1 MMARRK
7 NYTASLV
14 AAPASPAETNEPL
27 TARINIEE
35 NLPPGGRNASARS
48 NIDLAPWLGRGI
60 DEWVWP
66 CVSTLRSLLRG
77 GSVQATTVV
86 SYGKNGLPALFEF
99 LTACRAE
106 PLAARPCNLVAQHLT
121 QFVSWLKHR
130 HPRGSTAKGIY
141 SRAKAILI
149 HLIDRGHLRA
159 DSKSLFPQNP
169 FPGSNASMQGE
180 LPLSNAEMQR
190 LAAALKADIADIHHG
205 RLVVPMSQV
214 LTDFAL
220 IIAMRSG
227 MNTTPLLELG
237 RDCLRPHPLPNMR
250 VLESRKHRGRNTQLK
265 ALRFSRANAEQ
276 AMLPLD
282 GVAVLNR
289 VLEMTQPLLGEAP
302 VALRKR
308 VWLYRTGQGGAR
320 GKITCLSERA
330 IQTGMRALIE
340 RRQVLSDD
348 GAALRLNLS
357 RLRKTMSQSLWRL
370 SDGDLFA
377 VADVMGHSPQVA
389 DQNYLRLDD
398 RMKAEGA
405 VFVGEALPAKLR
417 GWVSSHEVIPIAENQ
432 LKNTP
437 TGGCKDTLYGDKA
450 PKDGS
455 NHCEQFTHC
464 LGCPSYA
471 IVGTV
476 KDLHRLFSFQ
486 IFLLAEAA
494 YYTSDEWS
502 EWRDHHH
509 RLIDLIDR
517 FTLEHFGEKLVA
529 EAKALVDRGPHKFWV
544 LRMEQA
550 RRSRS
555 SSEGVS
561 RGN

>member
-1 MMARRK
+1 MTRRK

-14 AAPASPAETNEPL
+14 AASASPAETNEPL
-27 TARINIEE
+27 CARIDIEE
-35 NLPPGGRNASARS
+35 SLPPGGRNPTGRR

-66 CVSTLRSLLRG
+66 CVSALQSLLRG
-77 GSVQATTVV
+77 GGVQAATVV
-86 SYGKNGLPALFEF
+86 SYGKNGLPAFFEF
-99 LTACRAE
+99 LTASRVE
-106 PLAARPCNLVAQHLT
+106 PLAARPCDLVAPHLT
-121 QFVSWLKHR
+121 QFVSWLKQR
-130 HPRGSTAKGIY
+130 HPHGATAKSIY
-141 SRAKAILI
+141 GQAKAVLVC
-149 HLIDRGHLRA
+149 LIDRGHLRA
-159 DSKSLFPQNP
+159 DSKSLFLQNP
-169 FPGSNASMQGE
+169 FPGSNRSMRGA
-180 LPLSNAEMQR
+180 LPLSNEEMQR

-205 RLVVPMSQV
+205 RLVLPMSQT
-214 LTDFAL
+214 LTGFML

-265 ALRFSRANAEQ
+265 TLRFSRTNAER
-276 AMLPLD
+276 ATLPLD

-289 VLEMTQPLLGEAP
+289 VLEMTQPLVAEAP
-302 VALRKR
+302 AALRAR
-308 VWLYRTGQGGAR
+308 LWLYRSGQPPDR
-320 GKITCLSERA
+320 GQVTCLSDRA
-330 IQTGMRALIE
+330 IQVGMAAMIR
-340 RRQVLSDD
+340 RRQVLGDD

-357 RLRKTMSQSLWRL
+357 RLRKTMSQRLWRL
-370 SDGDLFA
+370 SGGDLFV

-389 DQNYLRLDD
+389 DQNYLRLDE
-398 RMKAEGA
+398 RMKAQGA
-405 VFVGEALPAKLR
+405 VFVGEALPVKLR
-417 GWVSSHEVIPIAENQ
+417 GSVSGDKGIPIPENQ
-432 LKNTP
+432 LKQTP

-486 IFLLAEAA
+486 IFLRAEAA

-502 EWRDHHH
+502 EWRDHRH

-517 FTLEHFGEKLVA
+517 FTLEHFGEKLVT
-529 EAKALVDRGPHKFWV
+529 EAKALVDRAPHRFWA

-550 RRSRS
+550 TRSRFS
-555 SSEGVS
+555 FEGVS
-561 RGN
+561 HGS

>member
-1 MMARRK
+1 M
-7 NYTASLV
+7 
-14 AAPASPAETNEPL
+14 
-27 TARINIEE
+27 
-35 NLPPGGRNASARS
+35 
-48 NIDLAPWLGRGI
+48 
-60 DEWVWP
+60 
-66 CVSTLRSLLRG
+66 
-77 GSVQATTVV
+77 QATTVV
-86 SYGKNGLPALFEF
+86 NYGRNGLPIFFEF
-99 LTACRAE
+99 LTASRCE
-106 PLAARPCNLVAQHLT
+106 PLAARPSDLIPQHLT

-130 HPRGSTAKGIY
+130 YPYRSTAKHIN
-141 SRAKAILI
+141 SQVKAVLNR
-149 HLIDRGHLRA
+149 LIDWGHLRA
-159 DSKSLFPQNP
+159 DKSLFPQNP
-169 FPGSNASMQGE
+169 FPGSNGSMQGE

-190 LAAALKADIADIHHG
+190 LASAIKADITDIHHG
-205 RLVVPMSQV
+205 RLVVPASQA
-214 LTDFAL
+214 LTDFML

-227 MNTTPLLELG
+227 MNTTPLLELS

-265 ALRFSRANAEQ
+265 ALRFSRATAEQ

-289 VLEMTQPLLGEAP
+289 VLEMTEPLLADAP
-302 VALRKR
+302 VALRDR
-308 VWLYRTGQGGAR
+308 VWLYRSGQRGAR
-320 GKITCLSERA
+320 GRVVCLSERL
-330 IQTGMRALIE
+330 IQLGMKSLIE

-348 GAALRLNLS
+348 GVALRLNFS
-357 RLRKTMSQSLWRL
+357 RLRKTMSQSLWLL
-370 SDGDLFA
+370 SGGDLFA

-417 GWVSSHEVIPIAENQ
+417 GGISGNKLIPIAKHQ
-432 LKNTP
+432 LDNTP
-437 TGGCKDTLYGDKA
+437 TGSCKDTLYGENA

-455 NHCEQFTHC
+455 NYCEQFTHC

-476 KDLHRLFSFQ
+476 RDLHRLFSFQ
-486 IFLLAEAA
+486 SFLRAEAA
-494 YYTSDEWS
+494 YYASDEWS

-517 FTLEHFGEKLVA
+517 FTLDNFGEKLVA
-529 EAKALVDRGPHKFWV
+529 EAKALVDRGPHQFWV

-550 RRSRS
+550 RRSRF

-561 RGN
+561 REG